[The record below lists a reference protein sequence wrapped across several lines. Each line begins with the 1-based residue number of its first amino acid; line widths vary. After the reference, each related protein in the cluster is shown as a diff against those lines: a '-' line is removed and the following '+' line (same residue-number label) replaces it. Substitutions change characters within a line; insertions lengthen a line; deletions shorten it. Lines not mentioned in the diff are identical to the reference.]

1 MEHLEKMKTRKY
13 DKKLSSA
20 EELKNLNLSKKEI
33 VDFYSAIMKKSKNPD
48 EIVFAA
54 SELRKA
60 SSAKAGGRFKK
71 RSSRRHV

>member
-54 SELRKA
+54 SELEKA
-60 SSAKAGGRFKK
+60 KAKAGGRFKK
-71 RSSRRHV
+71 RSSRRYV